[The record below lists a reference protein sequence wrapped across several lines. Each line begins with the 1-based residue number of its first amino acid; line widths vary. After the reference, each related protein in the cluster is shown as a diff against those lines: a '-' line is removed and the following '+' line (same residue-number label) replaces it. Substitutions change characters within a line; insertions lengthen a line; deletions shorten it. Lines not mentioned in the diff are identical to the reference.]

1 MLLFFQN
8 NKTTLITLFVGK
20 NCADLYKKGIK
31 QNGVYQI
38 DPDGKGSFNVLCD
51 MTTSGGG
58 WTVFQRRLDG
68 SVDFYRGWQDYK
80 NGFGDLNGEF
90 WLGLDKIHRLTT
102 ASQNKLRIDMEN
114 TSGNQK
120 YAEYDSFAVTNE
132 EQKYQLSL
140 GAYTGKRSFLKKVIT
155 CMHVKPGFA

>member
-1 MLLFFQN
+1 MFL
-8 NKTTLITLFVGK
+8 GK
-20 NCADLYKKGIK
+20 NCADLYIKGSK

-38 DPDGKGSFNVLCD
+38 DPDGKGCFKVLCD

-80 NGFGDLNGEF
+80 NGFGDLSGEF

-102 ASQNKLRIDMEN
+102 ATQKLRIDMED
-114 TSGNQK
+114 TSGNTK
-120 YAEYDSFAVTNE
+120 YAEYDLFAVTSE
-132 EQKYQLSL
+132 TEKYKLSL
-140 GAYTGKRSFLKKVIT
+140 GTYSGKRYL
-155 CMHVKPGFA
+155 